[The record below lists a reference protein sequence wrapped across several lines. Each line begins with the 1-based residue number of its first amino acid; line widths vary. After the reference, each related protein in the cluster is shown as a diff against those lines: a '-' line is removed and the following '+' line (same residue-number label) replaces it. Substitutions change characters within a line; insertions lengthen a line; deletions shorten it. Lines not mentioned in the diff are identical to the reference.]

1 MTLIVYRQETSLI
14 GYNMILTFFLIAFTI
29 LGCTNGNLT
38 SSVEVINLEPGLND
52 PTQIFLS
59 QYATDVTYVSLEKN
73 DDVILNRVSYLET
86 RDSII
91 LIKDGPGFFVFSET
105 GSFMRRIGK
114 QGRGPEEYNLGIN
127 GKIGEQN
134 NIYINDGKGILEYNL
149 NGVFQFRYPL
159 FSNREVFKW
168 SPHSWSMI
176 GDSLVFVHLRNI
188 SGDEDTKALVLDKS
202 GKVVTSFKNYNFYM
216 GRRST
221 LSSTSTIYPYCGELS
236 FIESFNDTLFRL
248 NDQLELIPAISFNPG
263 KFRIGY
269 EEYYSGTLNDRQWAR
284 INDVFETENF
294 LYIDLLTYLTMLR
307 RAVPLTDLSSGPP
320 NVYTT
325 KVLGVYDK
333 NSKALSV
340 VEISRTDEKL
350 LITGL
355 FNDIDGGPKFYP
367 KFRMGEDR
375 FVMSIDTY
383 DLKRYVESDSFR
395 DASALYP
402 EKKRALEQL
411 ANSLSE
417 SDNPVLMVVTMK

>member
-1 MTLIVYRQETSLI
+1 MI
-14 GYNMILTFFLIAFTI
+14 GYIMILTFFLLVSA
-29 LGCTNGNLT
+29 LSGCTNDNLT
-38 SSVEVINLEPGLND
+38 SSIEVINLEPGLND

-59 QYATDVTYVSLEKN
+59 QNAIDVTYVSLEMK
-73 DDVILNRVSYLET
+73 DDFPLKRVISFDS
-86 RDSII
+86 RDSIM
-91 LIKDGPGFFVFSET
+91 LVSDPQGFFLYNTNGEFLS
-105 GSFMRRIGK
+105 RIGSK
-114 QGRGPEEYNLGIN
+114 GRGPEEYIYGVN
-127 GKIGEQN
+127 GKIGEQRS
-134 NIYINDGKGILEYNL
+134 IYINYGKGLVKYNF
-149 NGVFQFRYPL
+149 NGDFLARFPV
-159 FSNREVFKW
+159 FSNPEIFKW
-168 SPHSWSMI
+168 GTHSWSI
-176 GDSLVFVHLRNI
+176 LDDSLVFVHLRNI

-202 GKVVTSFKNYNFYM
+202 GEVVTSYKNYNFYM

-284 INDVFETENF
+284 INDVFETKNF
-294 LYIDLLTYLTMLR
+294 LYINLLTYLTMLR
-307 RAVPLTDLSSGPP
+307 RAVPLTDISSSPP

-333 NSKALSV
+333 NSKDLSV
-340 VEISRTDEKL
+340 VVISRTDEKL

-375 FVMSIDTY
+375 FVMSIDAY

-395 DASALYP
+395 EASALYP
-402 EKKRALEQL
+402 EKKRALEEL